1 MLLLSATDPPMRKG
15 VIKKPGP
22 FGLDLDGLY
31 DKLYSNSTAPVF
43 KA

>member
-31 DKLYSNSTAPVF
+31 DKLLFQF
-43 KA
+43 KCPSI

>member
-31 DKLYSNSTAPVF
+31 DNFLF
-43 KA
+43 